1 MAVPPLNIPN
11 QFHPNPFIYLLA
23 HPLQDD
29 RIAAV
34 LPCITCFNVPFYSFQ
49 VPHIAM
55 YCQEMKSSYLHV
67 VPQYLLPMV
76 VKFLTDMN
84 NQAIHS

>member
-1 MAVPPLNIPN
+1 MCHCIQYIL
-11 QFHPNPFIYLLA
+11 QLTCPF
-23 HPLQDD
+23 P
-29 RIAAV
+29 
-34 LPCITCFNVPFYSFQ
+34 Q

-84 NQAIHS
+84 NQVKNNLVHSSSRLRADHFLFTSVHI

>member
-1 MAVPPLNIPN
+1 MCLNFPD
-11 QFHPNPFIYLLA
+11 L
-23 HPLQDD
+23 
-29 RIAAV
+29 
-34 LPCITCFNVPFYSFQ
+34 Q

-84 NQAIHS
+84 NQVRNFLLIIIDNY